1 MDVYIVVAVTSDWEE
16 YCETVVS
23 VHFDPEIAKAK
34 WIALHAEGA
43 FLNKSAKS
51 GWSWKPSASAGYVIQ
66 KWTEDGEVEDWWTYT
81 GEEFS
86 DWIIAQLLEEQ

>member
-23 VHFDPEIAKAK
+23 VHFDPEIGEAK

-51 GWSWKPSASAGYVIQ
+51 GWSWKPSASAGYEIQ